1 MTLAGR
7 PEGKN
12 KEVSMIE
19 IKSWVDWV
27 CAIFFGLLCL
37 FTVCFFVAIIEAELE
52 QRRRER
58 EKRQQEEE

>member
-1 MTLAGR
+1 
-7 PEGKN
+7 
-12 KEVSMIE
+12 MIE